1 MPRVPCVCPSEIMGV
16 VASIALPPSASM
28 ASHTAYARSINLLLH
43 GITLVYGT
51 PTVMTGLRKSAS
63 LQPTARKLL
72 REHVI
77 LTKEPGAPSGTFGS
91 PVISKERF
99 LSGCVSGTISE
110 RSSGCFGPVAKAR
123 VATLRARR
131 RAATG
136 WWPTRSFINLAF
148 MPTDISQP
156 FHTQSWPS
164 TPIPTVPVPV
174 KRNRGVQNRLK
185 HWGDPG

>member
-1 MPRVPCVCPSEIMGV
+1 MPRVPCVCPSEMMGV

-28 ASHTAYARSINLLLH
+28 ASHTAFARSMNLLLH

-72 REHVI
+72 LEHVI

-99 LSGCVSGTISE
+99 LSGCVAGTISE
-110 RSSGCFGPVAKAR
+110 RSSGCFGPVARAR
-123 VATLRARR
+123 VAKLVNGKRERR

-136 WWPTRSFINLAF
+136 WWPTRPLINLAIVR
-148 MPTDISQP
+148 PSQP
-156 FHTQSWPS
+156 LCE
-164 TPIPTVPVPV
+164 
-174 KRNRGVQNRLK
+174 R
-185 HWGDPG
+185 